1 MAKYNGPVAEAI
13 EEIFDTWVGNTLGGD
28 LIGVDRAIDEI
39 VDLVTGFMLAGWEQG
54 HTLQQTMNA
63 WQRGAVG

>member
-1 MAKYNGPVAEAI
+1 MAEYNGPVAKAI
-13 EEIFDTWVGNTLGGD
+13 EEIIEVNVGSTIGGD
-28 LIGVDRAIDEI
+28 LTGVDVAIGDI
-39 VDLVTGFMLAGWEQG
+39 VDLVTGFMLAGWDQG

>member
-1 MAKYNGPVAEAI
+1 MAKYNGPVADAI
-13 EEIFDTWVGNTLGGD
+13 EEILNETLDYRGHLVED
-28 LIGVDRAIDEI
+28 VVEQV
-39 VDLVTGFMLAGWEQG
+39 VDLVTGFMLAGWDQG

>member
-1 MAKYNGPVAEAI
+1 MAKYNGPVADAI
-13 EEIFDTWVGNTLGGD
+13 EDIVRQRDFEGITAEEAV
-28 LIGVDRAIDEI
+28 EQI
-39 VDLVTGFMLAGWEQG
+39 VDLVTGFMLAGWDQG